1 MTDDACT
8 CPIRQVLK
16 HSIHY
21 SNLFFNSY
29 LIFFFQIIQGDIK
42 F

>member
-16 HSIHY
+16 HNIT
-21 SNLFFNSY
+21 NLFFNSY